1 MVCITVNMNFFM
13 EKNTDIWTE
22 EPDIRVYERR
32 LATKLL
38 IQKKMLTTDEKT
50 TFKLKDS
57 YKIIQLQL
65 FLLIYKKVLWENSE
79 NISGTIY
86 KNMNH
91 WLNFSWNLSYI
102 SVLFWHFCI
111 MLHRVGFLKETIRYV
126 TLIASNLRT
135 WTSPITG
142 TSHILFQLNQDQR
155 VNGRVRNQLHE

>member
-13 EKNTDIWTE
+13 EKNTDILTE

-91 WLNFSWNLSYI
+91 WLNFS
-102 SVLFWHFCI
+102 
-111 MLHRVGFLKETIRYV
+111 
-126 TLIASNLRT
+126 
-135 WTSPITG
+135 
-142 TSHILFQLNQDQR
+142 
-155 VNGRVRNQLHE
+155 